1 MAIKMILN
9 YEKLSYQD
17 DAVKAVTD
25 TLSGHDDLNNKMVLE
40 PNMLAESVRT
50 TLLNN
55 GQRYPSKD
63 YLNPFPQ
70 FNIEMETGTGKT
82 MVYLQT
88 IMSLHKRFN
97 ENKFIIVVPSRAIK
111 AGVEDNLNKLKGY
124 LSNIYNTNK
133 YHYFVYDSKQI
144 SELQNFA
151 GGSFQIMLTTI
162 QAFNKS
168 TNVINQEYDEGFFGG
183 RPLDQIKDAAPIV
196 IIDEPQSVDGA
207 KAGKEAIA
215 SLNPKVVLR
224 YSATHK
230 DRQYPLLYEF
240 GPAQAYKAHM
250 VKHIETLGTEV
261 NTDGNVAF
269 VQLKEKPIPVR
280 NSLQAKVFAYK
291 QVGDEYKKRTITLN
305 QNDNLFEKTKN
316 PQYQSLGRV
325 VEINRLEDFVEFSNG
340 KRITLG
346 DNEGEA
352 QIWLQSQ
359 MKALIKDHLDRELAM
374 QDQGIKVLSLIFLDE
389 VKNYRVYTADGVK
402 KGQYA
407 ELFEK
412 IYENVLH
419 SNPKY
424 KKLYSYNVPVEEVHD
439 GYFAQDKATKKKP
452 AMYRNTKGD
461 TKKDETAYEAIM
473 QDKEGLLTQYIPGKA
488 KTNTKAAKLRFIFT
502 HSALK
507 EGWDNPNVFQILSIT
522 TPKNDL
528 TRRQKIGR
536 GLRIPVNQ
544 QGQRVYNNKQ
554 NVVTIYANE
563 TFSQFAEGLQN
574 EYLHSGLFESKIDAN
589 FFTNLIVK
597 KRVNNDQLDTSS
609 TNDENDSSSQIAG
622 VSENKPNYSDN
633 RQISKEESQVFVG
646 VLKENKIVQDNGKPS
661 IKGIRRL
668 NNDKEK
674 QKIIN
679 QAREAGLDEQ
689 PVTTMVNSI
698 LVKFDV
704 PKPTNRRKRLNVNLT
719 DKGNPY
725 LNDLWSKIAHKVHY
739 RVKFNEDRLID
750 EIVNGENAITDI
762 QFKKMTTVQTR
773 SRMELL
779 ENSVTSE
786 IVTQNTEHLT
796 WSQLPIIDV
805 AKQIADRVEL
815 TRQAIVEII
824 IKAQEK
830 DEEFIN
836 KIKMNPS
843 LFVQRAVKNIKAHE
857 QKLLNKSL
865 VYVQSG
871 ETWPKNLLKPFSADK
886 GTIWE
891 VPKRGLQ
898 KTLFDKI
905 ATQSEEENKFAKSL
919 VNEEKIKYFLKLPDW
934 FKIPTPFGN
943 YIPDWAILAETN
955 GNERLYFVVDTKSD
969 VEMSKLRDEE
979 RNRIFAGRQA
989 YKAKGFEDVQF
1000 DAPVQVIGD
1009 LDI

>member
-1 MAIKMILN
+1 MILN
-9 YEKLSYQD
+9 YEKLPYQHL
-17 DAVKAVTD
+17 AVKAVID
-25 TLSGHDDLNNKMVLE
+25 TLSGHDEIINKMVLE
-40 PNMLAESVRT
+40 PDVLDESVRK
-50 TLLNN
+50 TLLSN
-55 GQRYPSKD
+55 GQRYPSED

-88 IMSLHKRFN
+88 IMALHKRFS

-124 LSNIYNTNK
+124 LSDIYNSDK

-151 GGSFQIMLTTI
+151 GSGFEIMLTTV

-168 TNVINQEYDEGFFGG
+168 TNVINQEYNEGFFGG
-183 RPLDQIKDAAPIV
+183 RPLDQIRDAKPIV

-215 SLNPKVVLR
+215 SLNPKVTLR

-240 GPAQAYKAHM
+240 GPAQAYRAHM

-261 NTDGNVAF
+261 NTDGNVDF
-269 VQLKEKPIPVR
+269 VQLKEKPTQVR
-280 NSLQAKVFAYK
+280 NSLQAKVIAYK
-291 QVGDEYKKRTITLN
+291 QVGDEYQKKTITLS
-305 QNDNLFEKTKN
+305 QNNSLFEKTKN
-316 PQYQSLGRV
+316 PQYKSLGRV
-325 VEINRLEDFVEFSNG
+325 VEINRLEDFIEFENG
-340 KRITLG
+340 KRVTLG
-346 DNEGEA
+346 DNEGES
-352 QIWLQSQ
+352 QIWLQAQ
-359 MKALIKDHLDRELAM
+359 METLIKDHLNRELAM
-374 QDQGIKVLSLIFLDE
+374 QAQGIKVLSLIFLDE
-389 VKNYRVYTADGVK
+389 VKNYRIYTSNGTK
-402 KGQYA
+402 KGKYA
-407 ELFEK
+407 DLFEK
-412 IYENVLH
+412 LYERVLH

-424 KKLYSYNVPVEEVHD
+424 KKLYNYKIPVEEVHD

-452 AMYRNTKGD
+452 AMYRDTKGD

-473 QDKEGLLTQYIPGKA
+473 QDKEGLLTQYIPGKI

-544 QGQRVYNNKQ
+544 QGNRVYNEEQ

-574 EYLHSGLFESKIDAN
+574 EYLQSGLFESKIDAN

-597 KRVNNDQLDTSS
+597 KQVDNSQRDNLSI
-609 TNDENDSSSQIAG
+609 NDENGTSSQPTG
-622 VSENKPNYSDN
+622 VSADEINDSES
-633 RQISKEESQVFVG
+633 RQITREESKVFVG
-646 VLKENKIVQDNGKPS
+646 VLKENRIIQDNGKPS
-661 IKGIRRL
+661 IKGLRRL
-668 NNDKEK
+668 NNDKDK
-674 QKIIN
+674 QNIIN
-679 QAREAGLDEQ
+679 QAVKAGLGEQ
-689 PVTTMVNSI
+689 PVNKMVDNI
-698 LVKFDV
+698 LAKFDI
-704 PKPTNRRKRLNVNLT
+704 PKPTNRRQRVNVDLT
-719 DKGNPY
+719 NKENPY
-725 LNDLWSKIAHKVHY
+725 LNDLWNKIAYKVHY
-739 RVKFNEDRLID
+739 RVKFDENHLIN
-750 EIVNGENAITDI
+750 EIVNGENSITDI
-762 QFKKMTTVQTR
+762 RLKKMTAVQTR

-779 ENSVTSE
+779 ENSVTGE

-796 WSQLPIIDV
+796 WPQLPIIDV
-805 AKQIADRVEL
+805 AKQIADRVGL
-815 TRQAIVEII
+815 TRQAIIKII
-824 IKAQEK
+824 IKAQKK
-830 DEEFIN
+830 DDEFIN

-843 LFVQRAVKNIKAHE
+843 LFVQRAIKNIKSHE
-857 QKLLNKSL
+857 RKLLNKSL
-865 VYVQSG
+865 VYVQTG
-871 ETWPKNLLKPFSADK
+871 EKWPKNLLKPFSADK
-886 GTIWE
+886 ETIWE
-891 VPKRGLQ
+891 VPKRGIQ

-919 VNEEKIKYFLKLPDW
+919 VNEEKIKYFLKLPNW

-955 GNERLYFVVDTKSD
+955 GTERLYFVVDTKSNI
-969 VEMSKLRDEE
+969 EMSDLREGE
-979 RNRIFAGRQA
+979 RARIFAGRQA
-989 YKAKGFEDVQF
+989 YRAKGFENVQF
-1000 DAPVQVIGD
+1000 EAPVKVIGD
-1009 LDI
+1009 LSL